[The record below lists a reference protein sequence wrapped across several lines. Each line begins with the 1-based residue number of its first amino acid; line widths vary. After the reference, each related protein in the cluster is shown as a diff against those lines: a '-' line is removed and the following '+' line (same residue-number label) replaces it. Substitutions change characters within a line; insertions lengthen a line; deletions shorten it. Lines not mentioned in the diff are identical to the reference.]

1 MMADQKSLTELAVQA
16 GEAVSNP
23 MTALA
28 RAGMALRGGPTSDDI
43 AAETRALL
51 LDPSNQARLLQV
63 LAEANPVLQRRMGR
77 ITPTVGNVLA
87 GQSPQVNPLL
97 P

>member
-1 MMADQKSLTELAVQA
+1 
-16 GEAVSNP
+16 

-28 RAGMALRGGPTSDDI
+28 RAGMALKGGPTSDDI

-63 LAEANPVLQRRMGR
+63 LAETNPVLQRRMGQIGPR
-77 ITPTVGNVLA
+77 MSNVLA
-87 GQSPQVNPLL
+87 AQSPQVNPLL
-97 P
+97 PQNR